1 MIIFQKI
8 LPIFLLPPGIF
19 FLLATIMLIFQK
31 KAKFLF
37 IINCVLILIIYTMSS
52 GFIVDIF
59 MHSLENR
66 VTPLNETNMLRGD
79 AYLVLGG
86 GLIENKRDAKYGAT
100 LANESL
106 KRLIYAN
113 LLYKENQ
120 LPIIVS
126 GGKSQLKKNNFSEG
140 FIMAQYLFDL
150 NVNRKDIIIE
160 SKSANTFENAKYT
173 AQIIKKFG
181 FKNPILIT
189 SAYHMPR
196 AIYAFEKEGVN
207 VIPAPTDYHT
217 EDVKGTFSQYFP
229 DAHAM
234 LNTYRVLHEYMGLI
248 YYRLFL

>member
-1 MIIFQKI
+1 MIIFEKI
-8 LPIFLLPPGIF
+8 LPLFLLPPRIY
-19 FLLATIMLIFQK
+19 FLLSIVMIFFQK
-31 KAKFLF
+31 KGKLLF
-37 IINCVLILIIYTMSS
+37 TINCVLVLLIYFMSS

-59 MHSLENR
+59 LRSLENR

-79 AYLVLGG
+79 AYVVLGG
-86 GLIENKRDAKYGAT
+86 GLIENKRDTKYGAT

-150 NVNRKDIIIE
+150 DVNRKDIIIE
-160 SKSANTFENAKYT
+160 SKSTNTLENSKYT
-173 AQIIKKFG
+173 AQLIKKFG

-196 AIYAFEKEGVN
+196 AIYAFEKKGVN

-217 EDVKGTFSQYFP
+217 EDLKGTFSQFFP

-234 LNTYRVLHEYMGLI
+234 
-248 YYRLFL
+248 